1 MNSFNKN
8 IEKYA
13 SLAVKVGVNIQKGQT
28 LIINSP
34 IECAEFTRTVAKCAY
49 ENGAKNVHVRWN
61 DEDLALIKYLNA
73 PDEAFDEF
81 PKWEADGLDHLAENG
96 AAVIS
101 ISASNPE
108 LLKDVDSKR
117 IAAANKARSIALK
130 NYREYIMNST
140 ISWCVISIPTKAWAK
155 KVFSDISENEAVQKL
170 WDNIF
175 KIVRVDNDNPVKAW
189 DEHLQ
194 QLNNRVEFL
203 NNKNFKFLHFKS
215 KVTDLNIELPKDHL
229 WAGGGEYNAKETYFV
244 ANMPTEEVFTLPLK
258 TGINGTVKNTKPF
271 NYAGNLIDN
280 FTLTFKNGKVVDF
293 KAEVGHET
301 LKKLLETDEGASYIG
316 EVALVAYD
324 SPISNSNI
332 VFYNTLFDENAS
344 CHLAFGMAY
353 PTCIKNGTEMNSD
366 QLQKAGANNSLIHE
380 DFMVGSSD
388 MNIIGETHE
397 GNKVQ
402 IFKDGNWSI

>member
-1 MNSFNKN
+1 MNSFNEN

-13 SLAVKVGVNIQKGQT
+13 SLAIKVGVNIQKGQT

-34 IECAEFTRTVAKCAY
+34 IECAEFTRIVAKCAY
-49 ENGAKNVHVRWN
+49 ENGAKNVHVRWS

-81 PKWEADGLDHLAENG
+81 PKWEADGLELLAKNG

-108 LLKDVDSKR
+108 LLKDVDPKR
-117 IAAANKARSIALK
+117 IAAANKARSLALK

-155 KVFSDISENEAVQKL
+155 KVFSNITEDEAIKKL

-175 KIVRVDNDNPVKAW
+175 KIVRVDKNDPINAW
-189 DEHLQ
+189 NEHLQ
-194 QLNNRVEFL
+194 TLSDRVEFL
-203 NNKNFKFLHFKS
+203 NDKNFKSLHFKS
-215 KVTDLNIELPKDHL
+215 TVTDLTIELPKGHL
-229 WAGGGEYNAKETYFV
+229 WAGGGENNSNKTYFV
-244 ANMPTEEVFTLPLK
+244 ANMPTEEVFTMPLK
-258 TGINGTVKNTKPF
+258 TGINGTVRNTKPF

-280 FTLTFKNGKVVDF
+280 FTLTFKDGKIVDF
-293 KAEVGHET
+293 KAKVGHET

-353 PTCIKNGTEMNSD
+353 PTCIENGTEMTSE
-366 QLQKAGANNSLIHE
+366 QLQEAGANNSLIHE
-380 DFMVGSSD
+380 DFMIGSSD
-388 MNIIGETHE
+388 MNIVGETHDGE
-397 GNKVQ
+397 KIQ
-402 IFKDGNWSI
+402 IFESGNWTI

>member
-1 MNSFNKN
+1 MDNFNNNLK
-8 IEKYA
+8 KYA
-13 SLAVKVGVNIQKGQT
+13 SLAVKVGVNIQNGQT

-34 IECAEFTRTVAKCAY
+34 IECAEFTRIVAKCAY
-49 ENGAKNVHVRWN
+49 ENGAKNVHVRWS

-73 PDEAFDEF
+73 PDEAFNEF
-81 PKWEADGLDHLAENG
+81 PKWEADGLEELAKNG

-108 LLKDVDSKR
+108 LLKDVDPKR
-117 IAAANKARSIALK
+117 IAAANKARSLALK

-140 ISWCVISIPTKAWAK
+140 ISWCVVSIPTKAWAK
-155 KVFSDISENEAVQKL
+155 KVFSDSQEDEAVQKL

-175 KIVRVDNDNPVKAW
+175 KIVRIDKDDPVKAW
-189 DEHLQ
+189 DNHLKT
-194 QLNNRVEFL
+194 LNDRVEFL
-203 NNKNFKFLHFKS
+203 NNKNFKSLHFKS
-215 KVTDLNIELPKDHL
+215 SVTDLTIDLSKDHL
-229 WAGGGEYNAKETYFV
+229 WAGGGEYNANKTYFV
-244 ANMPTEEVFTLPLK
+244 ANLPTEEVFTMPLK
-258 TGINGTVKNTKPF
+258 TGLNGTVKNTKPF

-280 FTLTFKNGKVVDF
+280 FTLTFEKGKVVDF

-301 LKKLLETDEGASYIG
+301 LKKLLETDEGASFIG

-353 PTCIKNGTEMNSD
+353 PTCIKNGTEMTPEE
-366 QLQKAGANNSLIHE
+366 LKKAGANDSLIHE
-380 DFMVGSSD
+380 DFMIGSED
-388 MNIIGETHE
+388 MNIVGLTYDGKEI
-397 GNKVQ
+397 Q
-402 IFKDGNWSI
+402 IFENGNWVV